1 WQMNLNPT
9 RSKMS
14 FLLPSLGGIFAL
26 IAAVATEAPMDKPDP
41 KPGETFQ
48 DCPDCP
54 EMVVIP
60 AGEFTM
66 GSSDSEKD
74 WAAHHGRP
82 WDDKQHIIS
91 LRDFALAVADEA
103 PQHKVSLRSF
113 ALGKYDVTRR
123 EYAAFVSETGHHS
136 DPG

>member
-1 WQMNLNPT
+1 MKNLRIFLVFVVSIFGT
-9 RSKMS
+9 AILRTLDVKAGDSK
-14 FLLPSLGGIFAL
+14 
-26 IAAVATEAPMDKPDP
+26 AA
-41 KPGETFQ
+41 KPGAEFR

-54 EMVVIP
+54 QMLVIP

-82 WDDKQHIIS
+82 WDDKQPKIS

-103 PQHKVSLRSF
+103 PQHKVS
-113 ALGKYDVTRR
+113 
-123 EYAAFVSETGHHS
+123 
-136 DPG
+136 